1 MNCDQLEFLLF
12 LENPK
17 TDNARELERML
28 NIFIARG
35 ADVNLDPAGSL
46 ANYMRKQ
53 CNDIHY
59 IETLDDEY
67 AYDLDTLL
75 EWRPL
80 SIAAIKG
87 HRILYD
93 LLIMLGANPHL
104 ENRDGSTS
112 HQVFQEEMSLN
123 GGGVPTI
130 DTYEQ
135 RHTYFK
141 NLHNVFKDEL
151 LKHKDFGKSWAGR
164 GYGSE
169 LLKVAANVWSEHEKL
184 FELFSNLVKVKNQY
198 DRTSA
203 LEIAYT
209 AIDKYLPPPP
219 EIDIDTL
226 TDDDFR

>member
-46 ANYMRKQ
+46 ANYMRNQ

-67 AYDLDTLL
+67 VDDLDTLL

-87 HRILYD
+87 HRVLYD
-93 LLIMLGANPHL
+93 LLIMRGANPHL

-112 HQVFQEEMSLN
+112 HQVFMEEMSLK

-135 RHTYFK
+135 RNTYLK
-141 NLHNVFKDEL
+141 NLQDVFKDEL
-151 LKHKDFGKSWAGR
+151 LKHKTFGKSSAGY
-164 GYGSE
+164 GSGSE
-169 LLKVAANVWSEHEKL
+169 LLKIAANAWNEDEEL
-184 FELFSNLVKVKNQY
+184 LELFSNMINVNNRYNRV
-198 DRTSA
+198 DA
-203 LEIAYT
+203 LQIAFT
-209 AIDKYLPPPP
+209 VIQDYLPDPA
-219 EIDIDTL
+219 EIDIGDL
-226 TDDDFR
+226 TDNDFR